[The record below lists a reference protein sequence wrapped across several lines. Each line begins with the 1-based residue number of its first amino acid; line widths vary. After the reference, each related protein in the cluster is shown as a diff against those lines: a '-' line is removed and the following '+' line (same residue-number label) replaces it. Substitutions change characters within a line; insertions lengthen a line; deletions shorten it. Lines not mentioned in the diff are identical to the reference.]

1 MAQKLWGRE
10 PRLKKW
16 IELETYKEKIVQAV
30 DENQKDFPKYL
41 LLYLSIFLGLPYKY
55 FEYADWVR
63 LISAFY
69 VCLSYSPKIELPIAA
84 PSPEPSK
91 EDDWS
96 YDGRTWHLYSHM
108 LAKEYGWTL
117 EYISMLQVGEGL
129 AKIQEILVDA
139 QLEKEF
145 YYGIS
150 ETAYSYDPATQ
161 KSKFVPLPR
170 PSWMRPKVEPE
181 KIKKVL
187 IPVSMMPAGVVML
200 NDALPE
206 DLLPKE
212 YEAAQGK

>member
-1 MAQKLWGRE
+1 MWGHE

-16 IELETYKEKIVQAV
+16 VELETYKEKIVEAV
-30 DENQKDFPKYL
+30 DQNHKDFPKYL
-41 LLYLSIFLGLPYKY
+41 LLYLSAFLGVPYRF
-55 FEYADWVR
+55 FEYADWVK
-63 LISAFY
+63 LVSAFY
-69 VCLSYSPKIELPIAA
+69 VCLGHSPKIQLPITA
-84 PSPEPSK
+84 PTNEPSK
-91 EDDWS
+91 DDDWS
-96 YDGRTWHLYSHM
+96 YDGRIWHLYSHM

-117 EYISMLQVGEGL
+117 EYISMLQVEEAL

-150 ETAYSYDPATQ
+150 EAAYSYDPATQ
-161 KSKFVPLPR
+161 KSKFVPLTR

-181 KIKKVL
+181 KIQKIL
-187 IPVSMMPAGVVML
+187 IPASMLPMGVVIT